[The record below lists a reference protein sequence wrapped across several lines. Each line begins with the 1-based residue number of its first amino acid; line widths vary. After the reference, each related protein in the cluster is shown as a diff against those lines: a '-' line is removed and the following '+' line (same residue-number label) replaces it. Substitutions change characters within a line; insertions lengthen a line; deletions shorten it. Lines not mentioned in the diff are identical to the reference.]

1 MPKALE
7 DFTLGFHGTIAAG
20 QEVPATYT
28 TPAGT
33 FDTDFESLAERGLVA
48 GVPKAKAKAAE

>member
-7 DFTLGFHGTIAAG
+7 DFTLGFHGTIEAG
-20 QEVPATYT
+20 KEVPATYT

-33 FDTDFESLAERGLVA
+33 FDTDFESLAERGLAA
-48 GVPKAKAKAAE
+48 GVAKAKAKAAE

>member
-7 DFTLGFHGTIAAG
+7 DFTLGFHGVIVAG

-33 FDTDFESLAERGLVA
+33 YDTDFDSLRERKLVA
-48 GVPKAKAKAAE
+48 GVAKAKAKDAE

>member
-7 DFTLGFHGTIAAG
+7 DFTLGFHGTIVAG
-20 QEVPATYT
+20 QEVPATFT

-33 FDTDFESLAERGLVA
+33 YETDFDALRERGLVA
-48 GVPKAKAKAAE
+48 GVKRGKTDPAE